1 MRYTEAKNLC
11 VKVLS
16 NPASR
21 HMVPMFTSAPGVGKT
36 ACQVDIARALGFTDH
51 DAETSNIILLRPS
64 LHDPVDFI
72 GVPFVEGGVSD
83 FAPPRTMHQLADTP
97 MFLIIDEISDA
108 VPMMQNVL
116 CGIIYD
122 KRVGNVRFHPE
133 TVMAASGNRTQDKS
147 GAQRVVSKLANRLW
161 HIPFEANVDDLAAY
175 FRTHGY
181 DSEHA
186 AFLRFRPGL
195 LHDFNPDRFENPTP
209 RSWEQV
215 AKLPWESLNESELY
229 AAVAGH
235 VGEGAAAERVG
246 FHKIASELESVDYI
260 LKNPD
265 KAKVPTDLSAL
276 YAVCGAIADRA
287 SPENI
292 DAILT
297 YVERI
302 PPEFQTLTV
311 KVAYQVN
318 PAIATSKQWVGW
330 FNTHSNILIG

>member
-16 NPASR
+16 NPKSR

-36 ACQVDIARALGFTDH
+36 ACQGDIARALGFRD
-51 DAETSNIILLRPS
+51 DSQETSTIACLRPS
-64 LHDPVDFI
+64 LRDPVDLI
-72 GVPFVEGGVSD
+72 GVPFENGGVSD
-83 FAPPRTMHQLADTP
+83 FAPPIEMVRLAEQP
-97 MFLIIDEISDA
+97 MCLIIDEISDA
-108 VPMMQNVL
+108 VPMMQNAL
-116 CGIIYD
+116 CGLIYD
-122 KRVGNVRFHPE
+122 RRIGKVHIHPD
-133 TVMAASGNRTQDKS
+133 TIMMASGNRTQDKS

-161 HIPFEANVDDLAAY
+161 HIPFEAHTDDLAAY
-175 FRTHGY
+175 FRAQGY

-215 AKLPWESLNESELY
+215 AKLPWDDLNESELF

-246 FHKIASELESVDYI
+246 FHKIASELEAVDYI
-260 LKNPD
+260 IENPT
-265 KAKVPTDLSAL
+265 KAKVPADPSAL
-276 YAVCGAIADRA
+276 YAVCGALADRV
-287 SPENI
+287 SEDNI
-292 DAILT
+292 EGILA
-297 YVERI
+297 YIERI

-311 KVAYQVN
+311 KTMYQVN
-318 PAIATSKQWVGW
+318 SGIATCAKWSNW
-330 FNTHSNILIG
+330 FNKHSNILIG